1 MLQLPFTVYKELLR
15 HCGFVDLLLN
25 SIHSTTPI
33 QKLPKSYALN
43 VYYFSRNHMHAGIF
57 RLNDQF
63 IGEKIFRVMD
73 NMAMK
78 ITYRVYHIEM
88 DETKWL

>member
-63 IGEKIFRVMD
+63 IASLKI
-73 NMAMK
+73 NTGK
-78 ITYRVYHIEM
+78 SSELWTL
-88 DETKWL
+88 WQ